1 VDHATAQRSSRVRLF
16 EVEPDLAQF
25 LTSEERE
32 EARGISVPLRTLG
45 RQEIDVD
52 ALLSEAGAFAAV
64 IVEGLLLHRLAIGSQ
79 PALRLLGP
87 GDILARSGEARSALL
102 SRSSHHANGELRL
115 AMLDDR
121 VLLTARRFPR
131 LIAGLHMRMG
141 EQYERI
147 ATQLVICQLPR
158 VEDRVL
164 AMMWLLA
171 ESWGRVTTSGTVL
184 PIALTHDALGE
195 LIGARRP
202 TVTLALR
209 GLADRGA
216 LFRQDGGWLLLEP
229 MPGAS
234 TPSPLSVATAEMTLS
249 AGGPWRDDAIAPP
262 PISELGAIED
272 IVATLLE
279 SHARSTLD
287 VQTRLDASR
296 QVRERNRELRAE
308 IASQARRPRPAPSA

>member
-1 VDHATAQRSSRVRLF
+1 VDHALAPGSPRIRLF
-16 EVEPDLAQF
+16 EVEPDLARF
-25 LTSEERE
+25 LTPEERE
-32 EARGISVPLRTLG
+32 EARGISVPVLTLG

-52 ALLSEAGAFAAV
+52 ALLSGAGAFAAV
-64 IVEGLLLHRLAIGSQ
+64 IVDGLLLHRLAIGSQ

-87 GDILARSGEARSALL
+87 SDIIARTGEARSALL
-102 SRSSHHANGELRL
+102 SRLSYHANGELKL

-141 EQYERI
+141 EQHERI

-209 GLADRGA
+209 GLAERGA
-216 LFRQDGGWLLLEP
+216 LFRQDGGWLLLAP
-229 MPGAS
+229 MPGVS
-234 TPSPLSVATAEMTLS
+234 SPSPLSVATAEMAPS
-249 AGGPWRDDAIAPP
+249 DGNRWRDDTIAPL
-262 PISELGAIED
+262 PISAAAPLED

-279 SHARSTLD
+279 SHARSAVD
-287 VQTRLDASR
+287 VRSRLDASR
-296 QVRERNRELRAE
+296 RVRDRNRELRAE
-308 IASQARRPRPAPSA
+308 IATQARRPRPAPST

>member
-1 VDHATAQRSSRVRLF
+1 VDHTPAPGNSRIRLL
-16 EVEPDLAQF
+16 EIEPDLARF
-25 LTSEERE
+25 LTSEERD
-32 EARGISVPLRTLG
+32 EARGVSVPVRILR
-45 RQEIDVD
+45 RQDFEAE
-52 ALLSEAGAFAAV
+52 ALLGDAGAFAAV
-64 IVEGLLLHRLAIGSQ
+64 IVDGVLMHRLAIGDQ

-87 GDILARSGEARSALL
+87 GDILARSGEVRSALL
-102 SRSSHHANGELRL
+102 ARSSYHASGELRL

-147 ATQLVICQLPR
+147 AAQLVICQLPR

-171 ESWGRVTTSGTVL
+171 ETWGRVTTSGTVL
-184 PIALTHDALGE
+184 SMTLTHDALGE

-216 LFRQDGGWLLLEP
+216 LLRQDGGWLLPEP
-229 MPGAS
+229 MPG
-234 TPSPLSVATAEMTLS
+234 PSATAPRGAATAEASDTPR
-249 AGGPWRDDAIAPP
+249 AAIA
-262 PISELGAIED
+262 
-272 IVATLLE
+272 
-279 SHARSTLD
+279 R
-287 VQTRLDASR
+287 
-296 QVRERNRELRAE
+296 
-308 IASQARRPRPAPSA
+308 